1 VSDAAELPDGDTA
14 GPRAPLIDERVAL
27 WAARLVV
34 PAPRADPAAVQRL
47 RDEIARDLPRIDE
60 AARRWT
66 RLGAG
71 LPPVEGRVVG
81 RLSWVRINLSS
92 MRGAFDPLRDR
103 LPGDRRIASRVLGAQ
118 IGALLGL
125 LSTKVL
131 GQFVLPLGG
140 PGGGQLLVVGPNV
153 LQLGEEHGDLAA
165 DIRRTVVLHEV
176 THRLQFD
183 GAPWLADHLRGLVH
197 RYLQHARV
205 DRDAVLELAPR
216 LPKAIADVK
225 RTGTI
230 QPIIDTVLTPEQ
242 ADIVHEAQGLMSLL
256 EGHGNAAMFDA
267 AAGDLIGDPDAVRDA
282 LDRRRGD
289 LTSKVLTAVAG
300 MELKRRQYREGEE
313 FVRGVLEVGGM
324 DTLNRAFEGPDQLP
338 RGDEVATPERWVA
351 RVTAA

>member
-1 VSDAAELPDGDTA
+1 VSDPVHPGDPRGA
-14 GPRAPLIDERVAL
+14 GPLVDERVAV
-27 WAARLVV
+27 WAASLV
-34 PAPRADPAAVQRL
+34 APSRRTDPVAVARL
-47 RDEIARDLPRIDE
+47 RAEIADDLPRIDE

-66 RLGAG
+66 ELGAD
-71 LPPVEGRVVG
+71 LPPVEARVIG
-81 RLSWVRINLSS
+81 RLTWVRTNLTS

-103 LPGDRRIASRVLGAQ
+103 LPGGRKVASRVLGVQ
-118 IGALLGL
+118 LGALLGL

-153 LQLGEEHGDLAA
+153 LELGERHGALAT

-183 GAPWLADHLRGLVH
+183 ASPWLADHLRGLID
-197 RYLQHARV
+197 RYLANARV
-205 DRDAVLELAPR
+205 DRDAVLDLAPR
-216 LPKAIADVK
+216 LPGVVADVK

-230 QPIIDTVLTPEQ
+230 QPLVDAVLTPEQ
-242 ADIVHEAQGLMSLL
+242 AEIVHEAQGLMSLL

-267 AAGDLIGDPDAVRDA
+267 AADDLIADPDAVRTA
-282 LDRRRGD
+282 LEDRRGD
-289 LTSKVLTAVAG
+289 VTSKVLTAVAG
-300 MELKRRQYREGEE
+300 MEMKRRQYREGEE

-324 DTLNRAFEGPDQLP
+324 AALNRAFDGPEQLP
-338 RGDEVATPERWVA
+338 RGDEVADPAGWVA